1 MDRRQI
7 IYFGAAALGA
17 GCGGAAKLTVG
28 AKNFT
33 EQDILGELLVAHLRR
48 RLGAEPKQRLH
59 LGGSFVAH
67 EALVT
72 GGIDLYPEYSGTALT
87 ACLKL
92 PLAREPEAVFASVKA
107 AYASRHQVE
116 WGWRLGFSNT
126 FAMVMRRGEAE
137 RLGIRTLSEAVA
149 KFTGWRIGVGYEFEQ
164 RADGWKSFVETY
176 PLAVKGGLK
185 TMDLGLIYRALGAGE
200 VDLVAGNSTDAALA
214 DARFVALTDDKQFFP
229 PYETCLAVRE
239 AALAG
244 HAGLRRAL
252 DELAGKITVERMRGW
267 NAAAT
272 VERKSPA
279 QIVAGFLGELG

>member
-1 MDRRQI
+1 MDRRQV
-7 IYFGAAALGA
+7 IYLGAAALA
-17 GCGGAAKLTVG
+17 VGCGGAPKLTVG

-87 ACLKL
+87 TCLKL
-92 PLAREPEAVFASVKA
+92 PLARDPQAVFQSVKA

-137 RLGIRTLSEAVA
+137 RLGITSLSEAVA
-149 KFTGWRIGVGYEFEQ
+149 KFSGWRIGVGYEFEQ
-164 RADGWKSFVETY
+164 RADGWKSFVASY
-176 PLAVKGGLK
+176 PLVGKGGLR

-200 VDLVAGNSTDAALA
+200 VDLVAGNSTDAALV
-214 DARFVALTDDKQFFP
+214 DERFVSLMDDKSFFP
-229 PYETCLAVRE
+229 PYEACLAVRE

-244 HAGLRRAL
+244 HTGLRGAL
-252 DELAGKITVERMRGW
+252 DQLTGKITVERMRRW
-267 NAAAT
+267 NAEVT
-272 VERKSPA
+272 VQRKSPGA
-279 QIVAGFLGELG
+279 IVAGFMAELG